1 MKLFGVE
8 LHEEAGGVRVEVS
21 GEIDLSVIEDLEGRL
36 APALERAPDPL
47 VLDLRRVEFLDSSG
61 LRLLIALNE
70 QTAADGRRFA
80 LVADGDP
87 VTRVLELAG
96 IDNRLEILRDPAELR

>member
-1 MKLFGVE
+1 MKLFGMEV
-8 LHEEAGGVRVEVS
+8 HEEGGGVRVEIS
-21 GEIDLSVIEDLEGRL
+21 GEIDLSVIEDLEARL
-36 APALERAPDPL
+36 APALERAPNPL
-47 VLDLRRVEFLDSSG
+47 VMDLRAVEFLDSSG

-80 LVADGDP
+80 LVAVGDP

-96 IDNRLEILRDPAELR
+96 IDDRLEILSDPADLA